1 MSTPL
6 RYIWKKGHA
15 TAVFGGTC
23 LMNWYLGLKP
33 ISDPANAAMAIAA
46 VALFGFAIYIN
57 FLP

>member
-1 MSTPL
+1 
-6 RYIWKKGHA
+6 
-15 TAVFGGTC
+15 
-23 LMNWYLGLKP
+23 MNWYLGLKP